1 MYLKVELPL
10 VTQLISFVGKVIVHY
25 LPEVKG

>member
-1 MYLKVELPL
+1 MYLEVELPL
-10 VTQLISFVGKVIVHY
+10 VTQLISFVREVVILY

>member
-1 MYLKVELPL
+1 MYLKVELSL
-10 VTQLISFVGKVIVHY
+10 VTQLISFVAKVIVHY

>member
-1 MYLKVELPL
+1 MYLQVELPL
-10 VTQLISFVGKVIVHY
+10 VTQLISFVGEVVILY